1 MGMACEC
8 IDGEVYGQPR
18 TELIDGTVYMLP
30 RPSMRHSEI
39 VFNIAHS
46 IGNQLHKGGK
56 SRVYSDDVDFHY
68 HVGNNELQNH
78 NCVSPDVII
87 VCNRDMWR
95 SNGYYGPSQF
105 VVEVSSPST
114 AKRDRTVKMEIYAEA
129 RVSEYWIVTPDN
141 MLEVYYL
148 VDGRY
153 QLEHSIIKCEDKESE
168 EYNMK
173 EGITLREYPEVTVI
187 VEEIFE

>member
-8 IDGEVYGQPR
+8 IDGVVYGVER
-18 TELIDGTVYMLP
+18 SELIEGTVYMLP

-39 VFNIAHS
+39 VFNIART

-56 SRVYSDDVDFHY
+56 CRVYSDDVDFHY
-68 HVGNNELQNH
+68 HVGSDEKQNH

-95 SNGYYGPSQF
+95 SNGYYGPAQF

-114 AKRDRTVKMEIYAEA
+114 VKRDRTIKMDIYAA
-129 RVSEYWIVTPDN
+129 AGVGEYWIVTPDN

-153 QLEHSIIKCEDKESE
+153 QLERSIITCDDKESD
-168 EYNMK
+168 EYNM
-173 EGITLREYPEVTVI
+173 EEEITLREYPEVTVT